1 MGLTE
6 HTSMEPCFW
15 SKQSYV
21 EILSYYKI
29 TSWRKFLTYNLEILN
44 YFWGSLSFSGRQVN
58 NR

>member
-6 HTSMEPCFW
+6 HISMEACFW

-29 TSWRKFLTYNLEILN
+29 ASWNKILTYNLELLEWVWV
-44 YFWGSLSFSGRQVN
+44 FHEVR
-58 NR
+58 

>member
-6 HTSMEPCFW
+6 HTSMEACFW
-15 SKQSYV
+15 SKQNYV
-21 EILSYYKI
+21 ETYYYKI
-29 TSWRKFLTYNLEILN
+29 TSWRKFLTYNLKILN

>member
-6 HTSMEPCFW
+6 HTSMEACFW

-29 TSWRKFLTYNLEILN
+29 TSWITSEGVWVFQDVR
-44 YFWGSLSFSGRQVN
+44 
-58 NR
+58 

>member
-6 HTSMEPCFW
+6 HTSMEACFW

-44 YFWGSLSFSGRQVN
+44 YF
-58 NR
+58 